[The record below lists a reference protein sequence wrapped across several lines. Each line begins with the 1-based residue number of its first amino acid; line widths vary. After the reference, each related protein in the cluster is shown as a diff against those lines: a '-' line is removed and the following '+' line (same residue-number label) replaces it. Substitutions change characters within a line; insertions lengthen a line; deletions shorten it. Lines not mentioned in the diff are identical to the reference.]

1 MRKLLLLPFLLLL
14 TWTCSVWAAAMTP
27 PDVLVKSTTEEVL
40 NVLRKEKGMLNNDD
54 KVYALVEEK
63 VLPNFDFD
71 RMTQLA
77 VGRYWRQATPAQKE
91 ALVKQFKALLVR
103 TYAGSLHA
111 FNNQTVDFRPFSMPP
126 NATDVTVK
134 TVIQQP
140 GGQAPLP
147 VDYSLYQTP
156 YGWKVYDV
164 AIDNVSLVLNYR
176 SSFGQIVRRSGINGL
191 IESLQAKNDPAK
203 H

>member
-1 MRKLLLLPFLLLL
+1 MKKLLLPFMLLLL
-14 TWTCSVWAAAMTP
+14 WSSTVWAAMTP

-40 NVLRKEKGMLNNDD
+40 NVLRKDKGMLNDD
-54 KVYALVEEK
+54 NKVYALVEEK

-91 ALVKQFKALLVR
+91 ELVRQFKALLVR

-111 FNNQTVDFRPFSMPP
+111 FNNQTVDFRPFAMQPD
-126 NATDVTVK
+126 ATDVTVK
-134 TVIQQP
+134 TIIQQP

-147 VDYSLYQTP
+147 VDYSLYKTP

-176 SSFGQIVRRSGINGL
+176 SSFGQVVRRSGINGL
-191 IESLQAKNDPAK
+191 IESLQAKNGK
-203 H
+203 TTH

>member
-14 TWTCSVWAAAMTP
+14 TWTCSIWAAAMTP